1 MTIIYN
7 STTCHRIISEVVRTK
22 GGFRERD
29 IWKNPHIISR
39 AETWNAEHKVMNV
52 CEVATGPDGYSNG
65 FQVDLVTR
73 RIVG

>member
-7 STTCHRIISEVVRTK
+7 STTCHRIIAEVVRAK

-29 IWKNPHIISR
+29 IWKHPHIISR
-39 AETWNAEHKVMNV
+39 AETWNTNHKVMNIV
-52 CEVATGPDGYSNG
+52 EVAADNEGHHDS
-65 FQVDLVTR
+65 FQVDLITR